1 VHVDACPAPAR
12 VLVVDDVLATG
23 GTARAAC
30 ELIEAVGGTVVGCA
44 FVLALRGLAGESQ
57 LEGRALEVLMPIET

>member
-23 GTARAAC
+23 GTAKAAC
-30 ELIEAVGGTVVGCA
+30 ELIEAVGGTVVGCT
-44 FVLALRGLAGESQ
+44 FVLALRALGGEER
-57 LEGRALEVLMPIET
+57 LRGRSMQVLLRVG

>member
-1 VHVDACPAPAR
+1 
-12 VLVVDDVLATG
+12 
-23 GTARAAC
+23 
-30 ELIEAVGGTVVGCA
+30 VGCA